1 MGNPAAVD
9 APAPALRQAQ
19 GEDQGGWSF
28 ACPDWIERLK
38 AGRSL
43 VPELPLDKAA
53 ADRAVSIFDKLRLP
67 DVPGQPAM
75 REAAGD
81 WFRDIVR
88 AGFGSLDVES
98 GVRLVPEIFCLVPK
112 KNSKTTNGAALMIT
126 AMLMNQRPRAEFLLV
141 GPTQEVADIAFQQAS
156 GMIEADPEGYL
167 QKRFHPQ
174 EHLKTITDRR
184 TKSKLK
190 IKTFDMRVM
199 TGTKPVIVL
208 VDELHIMSASHFATR
223 VIGQIRGGFISNP
236 ESLLIFITTQSDQ
249 PPAGV
254 FKAELQYARAI
265 RDGRIKGGRMLPV
278 LYEFPEPMQADS
290 GKPWQDPAM
299 WPMVLPN
306 LGRSITLDRLV
317 AEAEGAREKGDEEW
331 QRWASQHLNV
341 QIGMAIGG
349 WRGGDYWPAAADD
362 SLTLEALLERSE
374 VVTVGIDGGGLDD
387 LFGLA
392 VLGRCKTTRDWLLW
406 TRAWAQDDVLKLR
419 KDIAERLTDF
429 ARDGDLVLCKQ
440 PTEDVE
446 QVADIVQRIHATG
459 LLPEKYGVGLDPVGV
474 SATLDALT
482 ERGIETEAN
491 GGPVCAVYQGYKLSG
506 AVWGM
511 ERKLKDG
518 TFWHGGQAMMNWCVG
533 NAKAEQKGNAVLITK
548 QVAGKA
554 KIDPLMAAFNAF
566 QLMSR
571 GPTARGQRVSP
582 WEDPEYRLA
591 VA

>member
-9 APAPALRQAQ
+9 TA
-19 GEDQGGWSF
+19 WSF
-28 ACPDWIERLK
+28 ACPDWVERLK
-38 AGRSL
+38 AGRSI
-43 VPELPLDKAA
+43 VPELPLDQAE

-75 REAAGD
+75 RDAAGE

-88 AGFGSLDVES
+88 AAFGSLDVDS
-98 GVRLVPEIFCLVPK
+98 GVRLVPEIFALVPK

-126 AMLMNQRPRAEFLLV
+126 AMLMNRRPRAEFLLV

-184 TKSKLK
+184 TKSRLK

-254 FKAELQYARAI
+254 FKAELQYARGI

-278 LYEFPEPMQADS
+278 LYEFPEPMQVDS
-290 GKPWQDPAM
+290 GKPWQNPDV

-306 LGRSITLDRLV
+306 LGRSITIDRLV
-317 AEAEGAREKGDEEW
+317 AEAEGAKEKGDEEW
-331 QRWASQHLNV
+331 RRWASQHLNV
-341 QIGMAIGG
+341 EIGLGLHSDR
-349 WRGGDYWPAAADD
+349 WRGADYWEGAADD
-362 SLTLEALLERSE
+362 SLRDLEALLARSE

-387 LFGLA
+387 LFGVA

-419 KDIAERLTDF
+419 KDIAERLNDF
-429 ARDGDLVLCKQ
+429 AGDGDLVLCEG

-446 QVADIVQRIHATG
+446 QVADIVQRIHASG

-474 SATLDALT
+474 SATLDALA

-506 AVWGM
+506 AIWGM

-518 TFWHGGQAMMNWCVG
+518 TLWHGGTAMMNWCVG

-566 QLMSR
+566 ALMSR
-571 GPTARGQRVSP
+571 GPSADRGAVTIP
-582 WEDPEYRLA
+582 DGYRISA
-591 VA
+591 